1 MNKKLLQYSYQL
13 KKERSRKFFSVVL
26 FALLLILFINL
37 ILSYVF
43 FPVKQNSESML
54 PDVQEH
60 SVILVSMLH
69 KLPERGDVVLLQPR
83 YKDTENGMFHKLL
96 VKMVSFFTYQKIFIN
111 ENQNFP
117 GTTPKLRRVI
127 GMPGDTIFM
136 RDYVLY
142 IKPEGEKHFLT
153 EFEIV
158 EEPYNVT
165 FYVPPADWDTEIGV
179 KGSFDEITLG
189 YNEYFVFADNR
200 KSSDD
205 SRLWGAV
212 KKDEIAAKVLMCYFP
227 FRNFKLL

>member
-1 MNKKLLQYSYQL
+1 M
-13 KKERSRKFFSVVL
+13 L

-54 PDVQEH
+54 PDAQEH

-153 EFEIV
+153 EFEITKKT
-158 EEPYNVT
+158 YNVT
-165 FYVPPADWDTEIGV
+165 FYIPPANWDGEVGV
-179 KGSFDEITLG
+179 KGSFDEIVLADD
-189 YNEYFVFADNR
+189 EYFVLGDNR
-200 KSSDD
+200 KSCED

-212 KKDEIAAKVLMCYFP
+212 TKNDIKGMALFSYFP
-227 FRNFKLL
+227 LKSIKKY

>member
-1 MNKKLLQYSYQL
+1 
-13 KKERSRKFFSVVL
+13 
-26 FALLLILFINL
+26 
-37 ILSYVF
+37 
-43 FPVKQNSESML
+43 ML

-153 EFEIV
+153 EFEITKKT
-158 EEPYNVT
+158 YNVT
-165 FYVPPADWDTEIGV
+165 FYIPPANWDGEVGV
-179 KGSFDEITLG
+179 KGSFDEIVLADD
-189 YNEYFVFADNR
+189 EYFVLGDNR
-200 KSSDD
+200 KSCED

-212 KKDEIAAKVLMCYFP
+212 TKNDIKGMALFSYFP
-227 FRNFKLL
+227 LKSIKKY